1 MDIKN
6 LFTIGEMGGLFR
18 TNIRTLRYYDDIGL
32 LKPEVVDPKT
42 GYRYYSA
49 RQFERM
55 NTIKYLRNLN
65 MPLDKIKAFF
75 ENRDT
80 LVMEQ
85 ILEEQLQETRAQ
97 LARLQAIERK
107 LTTRLEQLDYAMHAQ
122 LDQIHAR
129 HLPARPAAVLKKEIR
144 QGENL
149 EYPIRELE
157 RTSQLPPAM
166 FLGKVGVSIRR
177 ENLLAGQF
185 DRFSA
190 IFVLIEEED
199 NYKGETAWL
208 PEGDFLTIWYAG
220 THQDSAIYY
229 KKLLAHMDT
238 LGLECCGDSVEITW
252 IDSGFMDDTEKYVTE
267 LQLPVRAKAP
277 PHL

>member
-85 ILEEQLQETRAQ
+85 ILEERRKKLQPREP
-97 LARLQAIERK
+97 K
-107 LTTRLEQLDYAMHAQ
+107 YKKG
-122 LDQIHAR
+122 
-129 HLPARPAAVLKKEIR
+129 VLKIYSEH
-144 QGENL
+144 
-149 EYPIRELE
+149 
-157 RTSQLPPAM
+157 A
-166 FLGKVGVSIRR
+166 VSPMRGGYM
-177 ENLLAGQF
+177 E
-185 DRFSA
+185 
-190 IFVLIEEED
+190 
-199 NYKGETAWL
+199 
-208 PEGDFLTIWYAG
+208 
-220 THQDSAIYY
+220 
-229 KKLLAHMDT
+229 
-238 LGLECCGDSVEITW
+238 
-252 IDSGFMDDTEKYVTE
+252 
-267 LQLPVRAKAP
+267 
-277 PHL
+277 

>member
-144 QGENL
+144 QEKTWNTPSGSWNA
-149 EYPIRELE
+149 PASFPRPCSWE
-157 RTSQLPPAM
+157 RWASPSAGKICWQDNSTVFPP
-166 FLGKVGVSIRR
+166 FLS
-177 ENLLAGQF
+177 
-185 DRFSA
+185 
-190 IFVLIEEED
+190 
-199 NYKGETAWL
+199 
-208 PEGDFLTIWYAG
+208 
-220 THQDSAIYY
+220 
-229 KKLLAHMDT
+229 
-238 LGLECCGDSVEITW
+238 
-252 IDSGFMDDTEKYVTE
+252 
-267 LQLPVRAKAP
+267 
-277 PHL
+277 

>member
-1 MDIKN
+1 
-6 LFTIGEMGGLFR
+6 
-18 TNIRTLRYYDDIGL
+18 
-32 LKPEVVDPKT
+32 
-42 GYRYYSA
+42 
-49 RQFERM
+49 
-55 NTIKYLRNLN
+55 
-65 MPLDKIKAFF
+65 
-75 ENRDT
+75 
-80 LVMEQ
+80 MEQ
-85 ILEEQLQETRAQ
+85 ILEEQLQETRTQ

-122 LDQIHAR
+122 LDQIRTR
-129 HLPARPAAVLKKEIR
+129 HLPARPAAFLKKEIR

-166 FLGKVGVSIRR
+166 FLGKVGVSISR

-220 THQDSAIYY
+220 THQDSATYY
-229 KKLLAHMDT
+229 KKLLAHMNA
-238 LGLECCGDSVEITW
+238 LNLECCGDSVEITW
-252 IDSGFMDDTEKYVTE
+252 IDSGFTDDTEKYVTE
-267 LQLPVRAKAP
+267 LQLPVHTKEPRI
-277 PHL
+277 

>member
-107 LTTRLEQLDYAMHAQ
+107 LTTRLEQLDYA
-122 LDQIHAR
+122 
-129 HLPARPAAVLKKEIR
+129 
-144 QGENL
+144 
-149 EYPIRELE
+149 
-157 RTSQLPPAM
+157 
-166 FLGKVGVSIRR
+166 
-177 ENLLAGQF
+177 
-185 DRFSA
+185 
-190 IFVLIEEED
+190 
-199 NYKGETAWL
+199 WL
-208 PEGDFLTIWYAG
+208 PEGDFLAIWYAG

-252 IDSGFMDDTEKYVTE
+252 IDSGFTDDTEKYVTE

-277 PHL
+277 YL

>member
-32 LKPEVVDPKT
+32 LRPEAVDPKT

-55 NTIKYLRNLN
+55 NTIKYLRTLN

-107 LTTRLEQLDYAMHAQ
+107 LATRLEQLDYAMHAQ
-122 LDQIHAR
+122 LDQIQEK

-144 QGENL
+144 QGENQ

-177 ENLLAGQF
+177 ENLLTGQF

-220 THQDSAIYY
+220 THQDSAAYY

-252 IDSGFMDDTEKYVTE
+252 IDSGFTDDTEKYVTE

-277 PHL
+277 RL

>member
-32 LKPEVVDPKT
+32 LRPEAVDPKT

-55 NTIKYLRNLN
+55 NTIKYLRTLN

-107 LTTRLEQLDYAMHAQ
+107 LATRLEQLDYAMHAQ
-122 LDQIHAR
+122 LDQIQEK

-157 RTSQLPPAM
+157 RTSQLPRPCSWKGGR
-166 FLGKVGVSIRR
+166 LHSPGKSAGRTIRPFFR
-177 ENLLAGQF
+177 HF
-185 DRFSA
+185 CPDR
-190 IFVLIEEED
+190 EED

-208 PEGDFLTIWYAG
+208 PEGDFLAIWYAG

-252 IDSGFMDDTEKYVTE
+252 IDSGFTDDTEKYVTE

-277 PHL
+277 HL

>member
-32 LKPEVVDPKT
+32 LRPEAVDPKT

-55 NTIKYLRNLN
+55 NTIKYLRTLN

-107 LTTRLEQLDYAMHAQ
+107 LATRLEQLDYAMHAQ
-122 LDQIHAR
+122 LDQIQEK

-220 THQDSAIYY
+220 THQDSAAYY

-252 IDSGFMDDTEKYVTE
+252 IDSGFTDDTEKYVTE

-277 PHL
+277 RL

>member
-65 MPLDKIKAFF
+65 MPLDNIKAFF

-85 ILEEQLQETRAQ
+85 ILEERRKKLQPREP
-97 LARLQAIERK
+97 K
-107 LTTRLEQLDYAMHAQ
+107 YKKG
-122 LDQIHAR
+122 
-129 HLPARPAAVLKKEIR
+129 VLKIYSEH
-144 QGENL
+144 
-149 EYPIRELE
+149 
-157 RTSQLPPAM
+157 A
-166 FLGKVGVSIRR
+166 VSPMRGGYM
-177 ENLLAGQF
+177 E
-185 DRFSA
+185 
-190 IFVLIEEED
+190 
-199 NYKGETAWL
+199 
-208 PEGDFLTIWYAG
+208 
-220 THQDSAIYY
+220 
-229 KKLLAHMDT
+229 
-238 LGLECCGDSVEITW
+238 
-252 IDSGFMDDTEKYVTE
+252 
-267 LQLPVRAKAP
+267 
-277 PHL
+277 

>member
-1 MDIKN
+1 MKN

-32 LKPEVVDPKT
+32 LRPEAVDPKT

-55 NTIKYLRNLN
+55 NTIKYLRTLN

-107 LTTRLEQLDYAMHAQ
+107 LATRLEQLDYAMHAQ
-122 LDQIHAR
+122 LDQIQEK

-220 THQDSAIYY
+220 THQDSAAYY

-252 IDSGFMDDTEKYVTE
+252 IDSGFTDDTEKYVTE

-277 PHL
+277 RL

>member
-55 NTIKYLRNLN
+55 NTIKYLRTLN

-107 LTTRLEQLDYAMHAQ
+107 LATRLEQLDYAMHAQ
-122 LDQIHAR
+122 LDQIQEK

-208 PEGDFLTIWYAG
+208 PEGDFLAIWYAG

-252 IDSGFMDDTEKYVTE
+252 IDSGFTDDTEKYVTE

-277 PHL
+277 HL

>member
-1 MDIKN
+1 
-6 LFTIGEMGGLFR
+6 MGGLFR

-252 IDSGFMDDTEKYVTE
+252 IDSGFTDDTEKYVTE
-267 LQLPVRAKAP
+267 LQLPVRAKAR
-277 PHL
+277 HL

>member
-80 LVMEQ
+80 LVMEH

-129 HLPARPAAVLKKEIR
+129 HLAAVLKKEIR

-252 IDSGFMDDTEKYVTE
+252 IDSGFTDDTEKYVTE

-277 PHL
+277 HL